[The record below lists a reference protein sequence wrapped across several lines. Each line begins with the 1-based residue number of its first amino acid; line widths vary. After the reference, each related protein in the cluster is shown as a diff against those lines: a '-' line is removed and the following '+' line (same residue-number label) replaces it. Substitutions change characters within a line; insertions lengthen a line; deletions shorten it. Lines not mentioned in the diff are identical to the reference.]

1 MRCGVFVTGTGTGV
15 GKTVVAAA
23 LLRALRRRGFDAIPM
38 KPVQTG
44 GSPGP
49 NGLSAPDLDT
59 SLGVADLG
67 PDPPE
72 YTLMAPYVY
81 EPACSPHLAG
91 RMDGNDVQ
99 AARILQCADRL
110 LKSHDALVVEGAG
123 GVLVPINAEQ
133 TMLDLMV
140 ALGLPVVLV
149 GLPGLGTINHSL
161 LSIHALRGA
170 GLGVLG
176 IIFCQPEPLDHDF
189 ITSDNPKTIA
199 KFGRVEILGSIGYH
213 QDLSPSNQTAWD
225 AIEHEIH
232 GLDAI
237 ANRLKTGP

>member
-1 MRCGVFVTGTGTGV
+1 MTGTGTAV

-23 LLRALRRRGFDAIPM
+23 ILRALRSRGIDAIPM

-49 NGLSAPDLDT
+49 NGLSAPDLDI
-59 SLGVADLG
+59 SLGIARLG
-67 PDPPE
+67 PEPQE
-72 YTLMAPYVY
+72 YHLMAPYVY

-91 RMDGNDVQ
+91 RMAGHDVQ
-99 AARILQCADRL
+99 TARILDCADGL

-123 GVLVPINAEQ
+123 GALVPINAEQ

-161 LSIHALRGA
+161 LSIQALRGA
-170 GLGVLG
+170 GLEVLG
-176 IIFCQPEPLDHDF
+176 IIFCQPQPLDHDF
-189 ITSDNPKTIA
+189 IAADNPKTIA

-213 QDLSPSNQTAWD
+213 PDLSPSNQTAWD

-237 ANRLKTGP
+237 ADHLKTES